1 MGQQIGERYQI
12 IKPLASGSFGETF
25 LAQDTHIPDEP
36 SCVVKQFKPDDESHL
51 EIAKGLFYK
60 EAKILDKFGKHPQIP
75 KLFAYFEEDKEF
87 YLVQEF
93 IDGDNLDNELNS
105 GKKYSESDVKKLLI
119 DVLEIL
125 THVHGNNVIHRD
137 IKPGNIMRRQSGE

>member
-1 MGQQIGERYQI
+1 M
-12 IKPLASGSFGETF
+12 
-25 LAQDTHIPDEP
+25 
-36 SCVVKQFKPDDESHL
+36 
-51 EIAKGLFYK
+51 
-60 EAKILDKFGKHPQIP
+60 
-75 KLFAYFEEDKEF
+75 FAYFEEDKEF